1 MESPIEMDDV
11 GVSPFS
17 EISMWV
23 LIQGDHLLFNGYSE
37 KTSRNISKHQPTCVI
52 CVSKASAW
60 LATHP
65 LGFALFGFNKVQSL
79 KADGKVR
86 KHLTNN
92 TEQYVHFSIWVGN
105 QQHCGCHPMAS
116 FKAAATQKESPIDL
130 DQQNGIDFSVRLKP
144 SLYAGSHLL

>member
-23 LIQGDHLLFNGYSE
+23 FNTGRSFAVQWLFRENF
-37 KTSRNISKHQPTCVI
+37 SKHQPTCVI

-116 FKAAATQKESPIDL
+116 FKAAATQKEGPIDL

>member
-86 KHLTNN
+86 TSQIIQNSMSTSAFELETNS
-92 TEQYVHFSIWVGN
+92 TVDV
-105 QQHCGCHPMAS
+105 
-116 FKAAATQKESPIDL
+116 TQWLRS
-130 DQQNGIDFSVRLKP
+130 RLLRRKKKV
-144 SLYAGSHLL
+144 L